1 MKRNQ
6 RLHML
11 IIGTL
16 ALAAHARA
24 QSPNV
29 APLDSGAPEAALILK
44 DHPGWVLVPGE
55 VIRPDCVH
63 EIPKGAQVEDSG
75 DITLA
80 GQVVAHY
87 DRCPEAPIKTRGAGG
102 ARPDF
107 AGDIPGTGDGWVE
120 DIHASF
126 SLGSGDNIS
135 LLESIWTVPK
145 NPTATGGVVFL
156 WNGIEPSS
164 GGVVMQPVLQ
174 WGAAGVGSHGGEL
187 GGNYWVIASWLA
199 HDTTANSYHSP
210 GERVSPG
217 DLIQGETQITSTSAG
232 KINWEISAQD
242 LTSGAFS
249 DMSAWSSG
257 DHWTVAYAGVL
268 EGYGISSCTQLPS
281 SIDVQFQSNLVNDG
295 YPKEEE
301 LSPNWNG
308 YNDEYGGT
316 GEGPACGYTQ
326 LVIPEG
332 NFLYW

>member
-1 MKRNQ
+1 
-6 RLHML
+6 ML

-16 ALAAHARA
+16 ALATHARA
-24 QSPNV
+24 HSPDI
-29 APLDSGAPEAALILK
+29 APLDSGSPEAPLILK

-63 EIPKGAQVEDSG
+63 EIPKGAQVEDNG

-80 GQVVAHY
+80 GQVIAHY
-87 DRCPEAPIKTRGAGG
+87 DQCPEAPIKTHVGSG

-107 AGDIPGTGDGWVE
+107 AGDVPGTGNGWVE
-120 DIHASF
+120 DIHSSF

-135 LLESIWTVPK
+135 LLVSIWTVPQ
-145 NPTATGGVVFL
+145 NPTETGGLVFL
-156 WNGIEPSS
+156 WNGIEPAS

-174 WGAAGVGSHGGEL
+174 WGTAGLGSHGGEL

-199 HDTTANSYHSP
+199 HKATANSYHSP

-217 DLIQGETQITSTSAG
+217 DKIQGETQITSITSTG
-232 KINWEISAQD
+232 KINWEIKAQD
-242 LTSGAFS
+242 LNTGAFS
-249 DMSAWSSG
+249 DMSAWSVG

-268 EGYGISSCTQLPS
+268 EGYGISSCTQLPLT
-281 SIDVQFQSNLVNDG
+281 IYEQFQSNLVNHG
-295 YPKEEE
+295 YPKEKL

-308 YNDEYGGT
+308 YTDEYGGS

-326 LVIPEG
+326 LVVPEG